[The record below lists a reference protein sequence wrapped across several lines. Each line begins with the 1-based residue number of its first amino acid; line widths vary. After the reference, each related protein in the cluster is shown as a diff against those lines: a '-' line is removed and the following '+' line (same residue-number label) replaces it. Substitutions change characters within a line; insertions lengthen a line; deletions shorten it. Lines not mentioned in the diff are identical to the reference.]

1 MENRIEHI
9 LSLQSQIMVLQS
21 RVVYRQTRILSGN
34 YKNRKV
40 TCAGIQL
47 TEEELLKDEFDC
59 MERHIQTM
67 QKLSDNICIL
77 SNGGELKDL
86 ED

>member
-21 RVVYRQTRILSGN
+21 RVVHRQTQILSGN

-40 TCAGIQL
+40 TLGGNPLTETELLQDEFNTMYHHIQL
-47 TEEELLKDEFDC
+47 
-59 MERHIQTM
+59 M

-77 SNGGELKDL
+77 SNNGELKDL
-86 ED
+86 EN